1 MGDADTPTVWASC
14 VPEAPRVMKEA
25 VPAVAEE
32 TVLKGAIDDERDTL
46 ERLASNLEKER
57 RYTSNW
63 VPYFWGSIDAAKPGP
78 PITVAGQTD
87 ARSVLGVG
95 GRYPY
100 DEGQW
105 PTPDRDDFYRS
116 IMAFFH
122 FMWTWKGPGAWRPIF
137 LRNVICFYTIA
148 YSFVFGIFMDVLGH
162 KWRGGDG
169 FQHASYYIVAL
180 FVLFQ
185 VKTYAEWKLKEA
197 ICRNSAQFTVRQ
209 LLYVTM
215 YKPPLLRGLASTR
228 ARAPQRRRSPC
239 QYAGSRVTALDRAGR
254 RRSPRPRGVVRA
266 GPHLGAAYA
275 HDQHPPPPF

>member
-1 MGDADTPTVWASC
+1 MGDADAPTVWASC
-14 VPEAPRVMKEA
+14 VNADDMKEA

-57 RYTSNW
+57 RYTTSW
-63 VPYFWGSIDAAKPGP
+63 VPYFWGSIDATKPGP

-116 IMAFFH
+116 TMAFFH
-122 FMWTWKGPGAWRPIF
+122 WMWTWKGPSAWRPIF
-137 LRNVICFYTIA
+137 LRNVIAFYTIA

-197 ICRNSAQFTVRQ
+197 MCRNSAQFTVRQ
-209 LLYVTM
+209 LLYEKLV
-215 YKPPLLRGLASTR
+215 AS
-228 ARAPQRRRSPC
+228 
-239 QYAGSRVTALDRAGR
+239 
-254 RRSPRPRGVVRA
+254 
-266 GPHLGAAYA
+266 
-275 HDQHPPPPF
+275 PPPPASHWNGGRAINIILPALDAVVY